1 MNTWIVLFRGINVG
15 GRNILPMKILVE
27 LLESLGCTNVKT
39 YIQSGNVVLRSP
51 EKSAAALKKK
61 IQAAIESR
69 LSFEPSVLLLSV
81 DQLTTAKEENPF
93 PEGTSEPASL
103 HFFFLA
109 DQPQEYDEKELDALR
124 APTERFQLLGNVFYL
139 HAPDGI
145 GRSKLAANVEKRL
158 GVATTARNFRTVD
171 KVLQLAAAAP
181 ED

>member
-1 MNTWIVLFRGINVG
+1 
-15 GRNILPMKILVE
+15 
-27 LLESLGCTNVKT
+27 
-39 YIQSGNVVLRSP
+39 
-51 EKSAAALKKK
+51 
-61 IQAAIESR
+61 
-69 LSFEPSVLLLSV
+69 
-81 DQLTTAKEENPF
+81 
-93 PEGTSEPASL
+93 
-103 HFFFLA
+103 
-109 DQPQEYDEKELDALR
+109 LDALR